1 MLTFKYTCKF
11 YPTVKSISILDI
23 LTFEQFITFLT
34 QGYLKYLSQFQA
46 VRARSDTMKYFPS
59 LRDWISRF
67 LDENKD
73 MTASLIGHN
82 MLVEQVLRLVH
93 YLVKFGYY
101 GDIEDIKRL
110 LIPLLSLLDGRNDKP
125 YPNKPGRSLCTSKF
139 YMSCINTISSL

>member
-1 MLTFKYTCKF
+1 
-11 YPTVKSISILDI
+11 
-23 LTFEQFITFLT
+23 
-34 QGYLKYLSQFQA
+34 
-46 VRARSDTMKYFPS
+46 MKYFPS

-125 YPNKPGRSLCTSKF
+125 YPNKEGRFYFNTSLFYLGHAGSKSFSSPAACLNGPGSA
-139 YMSCINTISSL
+139 I